1 MQISKY
7 ETGLNRSN
15 QSFVGK
21 MSGQLESPATVEAPF
36 GFLAARVDDQ
46 GRLKLPAAIAQYFA
60 ALKEPR
66 LFVTTLDE
74 VTGRIY
80 TLPRWREILDL
91 LSKPGE
97 GAAERAHR
105 RFIAKHYGAD
115 TEIQAQGRILIPA
128 VLRKKLD
135 LENAPA
141 HLDCVNGHIEMY
153 SEATYNKY
161 LTQAQLSVG
170 ANSSLLA
177 ELGL

>member
-1 MQISKY
+1 
-7 ETGLNRSN
+7 
-15 QSFVGK
+15 QSSVGK

-60 ALKEPR
+60 SLKETR
-66 LFVTTLDE
+66 VFVTTLDE

-97 GAAERAHR
+97 GAAERSHR

-115 TEIQAQGRILIPA
+115 AEIQAQGRILLPA
-128 VLRKKLD
+128 VLRKKLE
-135 LENAPA
+135 LENAAA
-141 HLDCVNGHIEMY
+141 HLDCVNGHVEMY

-161 LTQAQLSVG
+161 LTQSQMNVAT
-170 ANSSLLA
+170 NPNLLA